1 MIKYTKYLYLP
12 KDTIDYYDKILHH
25 NGKYL
30 YDKYGLK
37 RDETITHTVKF
48 DDGCEMDIKIVICDE
63 NELPYIDVVLFN
75 QYGGELC
82 CTTADDD
89 TYVGEYELEDD
100 DNAVYTVIISECKE

>member
-12 KDTIDYYDKILHH
+12 KDTIDYYDKLLHH

-48 DDGCEMDIKIVICDE
+48 DDGCEIDIKIVICEDD
-63 NELPYIDVVLFN
+63 ELPYIDAVLFDR
-75 QYGGELC
+75 YGSELC
-82 CTTADDD
+82 CTTAYDD
-89 TYVGEYELEDD
+89 TYAGEYELEDD
-100 DNAVYTVIISECKE
+100 GNAVYTVIIAWYKQ